1 MVLNIEDREFDTKN
15 IKRLYPAGLVKTG
28 YRDETTEV
36 SLEWLDVEAK
46 GKVEVVGYAIFI
58 ILTDK
63 EKYKFFYKDMEELNI
78 AMSLLSM
85 QFKNN

>member
-1 MVLNIEDREFDTKN
+1 MVLNIEDREFNTEN

-46 GKVEVVGYAIFI
+46 GKVDIIGYAIFI
-58 ILTDK
+58 ILTNK

-78 AMSLLSM
+78 AMGLLSA
-85 QFKNN
+85 QLKR